1 MRATVMVSEHLMSRD
16 ERAYVAFNEQAKEF
30 HFRQTRPVHALQLR
44 ESAPICSITVTSV
57 LRGIVHIV

>member
-1 MRATVMVSEHLMSRD
+1 MVSEHLMSRD

-44 ESAPICSITVTSV
+44 ESAPICSITV
-57 LRGIVHIV
+57 HIV